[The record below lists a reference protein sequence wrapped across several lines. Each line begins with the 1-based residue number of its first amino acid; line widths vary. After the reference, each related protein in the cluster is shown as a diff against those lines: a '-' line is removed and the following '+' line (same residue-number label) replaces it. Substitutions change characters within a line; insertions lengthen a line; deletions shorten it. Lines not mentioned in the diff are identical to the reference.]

1 MSYLVVQ
8 EAFNAYIDE
17 SRPIDKLW
25 SGGLW
30 CEGPCYLPKGAAAS
44 DGSPALVWSD
54 IPNNRMLSWD
64 ERSGQVSEFR
74 NPSHFT
80 NGHTRD
86 LAGNLVS
93 CEHGRRCI
101 SRTEASGGAFPE
113 FGCVSFWF
121 PLSFFLC
128 LFD

>member
-1 MSYLVVQ
+1 MSYLVAD
-8 EAFNAYIDE
+8 EAFSAFVDV

-30 CEGPCYLPKGAAAS
+30 CEGPCYMPAGVAAS
-44 DGSPALVWSD
+44 GGSPVLVWSD
-54 IPNNRMLSWD
+54 IPNNRMLMWD
-64 ERSGQVSEFR
+64 ERTGQASEFR

-93 CEHGRRCI
+93 CEHGRRCV
-101 SRTEASGGAFPE
+101 SRTEASGGACP
-113 FGCVSFWF
+113 VSGGV
-121 PLSFFLC
+121 FL
-128 LFD
+128 